1 MKDNITLEKLKKTN
15 LLIIGGPRG
24 YFTGEEI
31 DILQNY
37 LEEGG
42 NILVLL
48 GEGGEEKYFLN
59 LFIGMA
65 QILIFSLKGME

>member
-1 MKDNITLEKLKKTN
+1 M
-15 LLIIGGPRG
+15 LIIGGPRS

-31 DILQNY
+31 DILQTY

-48 GEGGEEKYFLN
+48 GEGGEER
-59 LFIGMA
+59 
-65 QILIFSLKGME
+65 